1 MEIKK
6 LNEEMRKAYN
16 TFDDARAQLEGVSDD
31 IKVSELVNNDFY
43 FSLSESIYDW
53 LGDMHRID
61 ENINDFFKETGILK

>member
-6 LNEEMRKAYN
+6 LDEDMRKAYN

-31 IKVSELVNNDFY
+31 IKVSELVNDDFY

>member
-1 MEIKK
+1 MEIKEV
-6 LNEEMRKAYN
+6 NEGMRRAYN

-31 IKVSELVNNDFY
+31 IKVSELVNDDFY
-43 FSLSESIYDW
+43 FSLSENIYDW

>member
-1 MEIKK
+1 MEIKE
-6 LNEEMRKAYN
+6 LNKDMRRAYN
-16 TFDDARAQLEGVSDD
+16 TFDDARAQLENVSDS

>member
-6 LNEEMRKAYN
+6 LNEDMRKAYS

>member
-6 LNEEMRKAYN
+6 LNEEMRRAYN

-31 IKVSELVNNDFY
+31 IKVSELVNDDFY

>member
-6 LNEEMRKAYN
+6 LNEDMRKAYN

>member
-6 LNEEMRKAYN
+6 LNEEMRRAYN

>member
-1 MEIKK
+1 MEMKK
-6 LNEEMRKAYN
+6 LNEDMRKAYN

-31 IKVSELVNNDFY
+31 IKVSELVNDDFY

>member
-6 LNEEMRKAYN
+6 LNEDMRKAYN

-31 IKVSELVNNDFY
+31 IKVSELVNDDFY

>member
-6 LNEEMRKAYN
+6 LNEDMRKAYS

-31 IKVSELVNNDFY
+31 IKVSELVNDDFY

>member
-31 IKVSELVNNDFY
+31 IKVSDLVNNDFY

-53 LGDMHRID
+53 LGDMHCID

>member
-1 MEIKK
+1 
-6 LNEEMRKAYN
+6 MRKAYN